1 MISVQIS
8 QISLPEDCWFERFCL
23 LRSLLK
29 KFKSNNKKL
38 RILKRLNWL
47 TRRPKKQWKVK
58 MISSEFTATN
68 FMEMKVLTLTF
79 SWSTRF
85 AFVHL
90 TKCLMV
96 LRKQSSSS
104 SKAVF
109 NLAQLKV
116 KTCKL
121 MLKMLFKNLG
131 LSGRNFLMNAYEF
144 STLTCRKT
152 FSSSLLKNISRKNDM

>member
-1 MISVQIS
+1 MNSVQIF
-8 QISLPEDCWFERFCL
+8 QISLPEDCWFERSCL

-29 KFKSNNKKL
+29 KYRSSNKKL
-38 RILKRLNWL
+38 RILKRLNLL
-47 TRRPKKQWKVK
+47 TRRLKKQWKVK

-68 FMEMKVLTLTF
+68 FMAMKVLTLTF
-79 SWSTRF
+79 SLSTHF

-90 TKCLMV
+90 TKCLMA

-104 SKAVF
+104 SKAAF
-109 NLAQLKV
+109 NLVQLKV
-116 KTCKL
+116 RTCKL

-131 LSGRNFLMNAYEF
+131 PSGRNFSMNAYEF